1 MYKVWV
7 NGRLFEISRSKER
20 RDEIVEILSQI
31 YQGAEIV
38 YQNVKGGR
46 KTTYQRKEVK

>member
-1 MYKVWV
+1 MYKIWV

-20 RDEIVEILSQI
+20 RDEIVQILAQM
-31 YQGAEIV
+31 YQGAEIA

-46 KTTYQRKEVK
+46 KTIVQKNS